1 MQSIQ
6 KLNRFY
12 PLFLYY
18 SEKKYRKIKKQKDKS
33 IQPLNR
39 LHVSALID
47 RWKNKDRE
55 KWGFDR
61 SGIEIRNKSTVLT

>member
-18 SEKKYRKIKKQKDKS
+18 SEKERKKYPKIKKQKYKS
-33 IQPLNR
+33 I
-39 LHVSALID
+39 
-47 RWKNKDRE
+47 
-55 KWGFDR
+55 
-61 SGIEIRNKSTVLT
+61 

>member
-1 MQSIQ
+1 MQSMQ

-18 SEKKYRKIKKQKDKS
+18 SEKEGKKYRKIKKQKDKS

-39 LHVSALID
+39 LHVSALNNNNSID
-47 RWKNKDRE
+47 FYKKTN
-55 KWGFDR
+55 
-61 SGIEIRNKSTVLT
+61 